1 MIDTVFL
8 VNKTVHKSEDRFVGK
23 VKCGL
28 VAHDVSP
35 YLHRPLRSLAG
46 VLAGRKAAESAAA
59 GTSRDS
65 LPAEVRPSPSGSG
78 RAPNLTD

>member
-1 MIDTVFL
+1 M
-8 VNKTVHKSEDRFVGK
+8 GK
-23 VKCGL
+23 LNCGL
-28 VAHDVSP
+28 VDHGVSP
-35 YLHRPLRSLAG
+35 YLQRPLRSLAG

-65 LPAEVRPSPSGSG
+65 LPAEARPSPSGSE